1 MTEKSTNASFKKR
14 NDSSLEACYR
24 DIFREMK
31 QLVDGPDVYAEDG
44 VEKVNGKVIFCPSM
58 FLVFLLL
65 P

>member
-44 VEKVNGKVIFCPSM
+44 VEKANGKVIFCPRM
-58 FLVFLLL
+58 LFVFLLL